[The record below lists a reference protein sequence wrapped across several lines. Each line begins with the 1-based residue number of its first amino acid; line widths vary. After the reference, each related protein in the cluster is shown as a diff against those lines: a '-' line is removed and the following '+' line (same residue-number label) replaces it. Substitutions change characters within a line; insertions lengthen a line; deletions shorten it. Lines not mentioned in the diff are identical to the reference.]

1 MNPSNPRG
9 PVLDDAQWAQARS
22 LADSL
27 DPQQLS
33 WLSGFLAG
41 VVHGRQPG
49 TASMI
54 AAPAAASAGAQPAVG
69 PLAAPPADEAW
80 AVIYASE
87 TGNSAGIARE
97 LASRLAT
104 AGRPVEVLDV
114 ADVKPRQLTQ
124 WRTVLVVASTH
135 GDGDPPQS
143 AMGFFEFLD
152 GRKAPRLENLRYAV
166 LALGDSTYEQFCATG
181 RRIDE
186 RLSALGG
193 ERLLP
198 RVDCDVDYEEAAAT
212 WIAGLVDKLA
222 GSYAPEGDDART
234 GVARADEADMAQR
247 FTVGTVTSTA
257 DVRHAASAHAD
268 RQHPA
273 SARVLDNLVLTGRGS
288 SKEVRHIELSIDGA
302 ALPHQPGDALGL
314 IAPNDPA
321 LVDALL
327 DATRLSGDARI
338 ELKGRSM
345 PLAQALGTELDIVNV
360 APRFLEYWSRQARSP
375 ALAELASPERGAD
388 RHAFARAHHLIDVVR
403 RFPFPAGELDPGDW
417 ATALRP
423 LQPRLYSIASSAAAV
438 PDEVHLTVA
447 SVRYRLFDE
456 PRQGVASGFL
466 SERAQAETELS
477 VYVQP
482 APHFRLPA
490 DDAPIIMI
498 GAGTGVAPYRA
509 FLQEREARGASG
521 RAWLFF
527 GERRFRTD
535 FLYQTEWQRWIK
547 DGLLDRMD
555 VAFSR
560 DGAADGGKTYVWHRL
575 LEQARDVHDWLEQG
589 AHVYVCGDATQMAP
603 DVHRALSTVVAERR
617 GCDAESAQA
626 YLRQL
631 QETHRY
637 QRDVY

>member
-1 MNPSNPRG
+1 MNPSNLRG
-9 PVLDDAQWAQARS
+9 PALDDAQWAQVRS

-41 VVHGRQPG
+41 VVHGRRPG
-49 TASMI
+49 TVPLGAGPSAASAQ
-54 AAPAAASAGAQPAVG
+54 AAVDAIAAASD
-69 PLAAPPADEAW
+69 DEAW
-80 AVIYASE
+80 AVIHASE
-87 TGNSAGIARE
+87 TGNSAEIARQ
-97 LASRLAT
+97 LGSRLSA
-104 AGRPVEVLDV
+104 AGRPVRVLDV
-114 ADVKPRQLTQ
+114 ADVKPRQLAQ

-152 GRKAPRLENLRYAV
+152 GRKAPRLERLRYAV
-166 LALGDSTYEQFCATG
+166 LALGDSTYQQFCATG

-198 RVDCDVDYEEAAAT
+198 RVDCDVDYEGPAAA
-212 WIAGLVDKLA
+212 WIATLVEKLA
-222 GSYAPEGDDART
+222 GADART
-234 GVARADEADMAQR
+234 GGDTERGAVRIDGTSVTTRA
-247 FTVGTVTSTA
+247 A
-257 DVRHAASAHAD
+257 DVHAETAAKAD

-288 SKEVRHIELSIDGA
+288 SKEVRHIELSIDEA
-302 ALPHQPGDALGL
+302 ALPYRPGDALGL
-314 IAPNDPA
+314 IVPNDPA
-321 LVDALL
+321 LIEALL
-327 DATRLSGDARI
+327 DATRLSGDARV

-345 PLAQALGTELDIVNV
+345 PLAQALATELDIVNV
-360 APRFLEYWSRQARSP
+360 APRFLEYWSRQARAP
-375 ALAELASPERGAD
+375 ALAELAAPERGAD
-388 RHAFARAHHLIDVVR
+388 RHAFARTHHLIDVVR
-403 RFPFPAGELDPGDW
+403 RFPAAELDADNW
-417 ATALRP
+417 ASALRP

-438 PDEVHLTVA
+438 PGEVHLTVA
-447 SVRYRLFDE
+447 GVRYELFGE

-466 SERAQAETELS
+466 GNRAGPDAELS

-498 GAGTGVAPYRA
+498 GAGTGIAPYRA

-535 FLYQTEWQRWIK
+535 FLYQTEWQGWLK

-560 DGAADGGKTYVWHRL
+560 DGGTDGGKTYVWHRL
-575 LEQARDVHDWLEQG
+575 LERARDVHDWLEQG
-589 AHVYVCGDATQMAP
+589 ACLYVCGDATQMAP
-603 DVHRALSTVVAERR
+603 DVHRALGTVVAGQR
-617 GCDAESAQA
+617 GCDAEGAQA